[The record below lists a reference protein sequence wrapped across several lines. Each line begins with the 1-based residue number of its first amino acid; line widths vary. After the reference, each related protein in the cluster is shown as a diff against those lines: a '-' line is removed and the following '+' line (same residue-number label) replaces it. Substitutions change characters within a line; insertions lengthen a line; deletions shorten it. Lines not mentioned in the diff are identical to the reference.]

1 MEDRV
6 GQPRRHSV
14 EEYFRIEADST
25 EKHDYIDGQIVSMAG
40 GTATHSLI
48 IANLIAS
55 VHGRLKGKPCR
66 VYDSN
71 LRVAVKRDVRY
82 SYPDLS
88 IVCDD
93 PQFDPRDKNR
103 TTITNP
109 RAVIEVLSPA
119 TEAADRGEKFER
131 YLKLPSLQEY
141 ILVLQTRPRIEA
153 YFRQPDGT
161 WLFSFAHGLDAS
173 LHLRSLSIDLP
184 FADVYTGVEFPPEP
198 SDDVKPDPQT
208 G

>member
-25 EKHDYIDGQIVSMAG
+25 EKHDFIDGQIVCMSG
-40 GTATHSLI
+40 GTAKHSLI
-48 IANLIAS
+48 IANLIRE
-55 VHGRLKGKPCR
+55 VGNLLKGKPCQ

-82 SYPDLS
+82 SSPDLS
-88 IVCDD
+88 VVCGE
-93 PQFDPRDKNR
+93 PQFDPRDENE

-109 RAVIEVLSPA
+109 RAVIEVLSPSS
-119 TEAADRGEKFER
+119 EAADRGEKFER
-131 YLKLPSLQEY
+131 YLKLASLQEY
-141 ILVLQTRPRIEA
+141 VLVLQTRPRIET

-161 WLFSFAHGLDAS
+161 WLFAFADGLDAS
-173 LHLRSLSIDLP
+173 LRLRSLSIDLLL
-184 FADVYTGVEFPPEP
+184 ADVYTGVKFPPEP
-198 SDDVKPDPQT
+198 LDDVTPDQQAR
-208 G
+208 